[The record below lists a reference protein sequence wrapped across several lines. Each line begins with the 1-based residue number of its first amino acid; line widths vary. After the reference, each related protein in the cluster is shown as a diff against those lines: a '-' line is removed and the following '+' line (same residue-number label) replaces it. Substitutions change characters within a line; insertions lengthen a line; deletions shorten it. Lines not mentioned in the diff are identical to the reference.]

1 MDKDI
6 YDAFVG
12 QILLPSPKFHHR
24 QQTEMKKAMST
35 SNTDLSDRLL
45 TERHAVEIFYRAF
58 TDKNADLVDGV
69 LAPNWDDIPLAPGQS
84 PGPEGIKPIIRS
96 VQQAFPDVRITI
108 HDMVQEPGRIGV
120 RAEISGTHQ
129 GELFGIAP
137 TGKKVSFRLH
147 EFHTFAGDRIAS
159 TWHMEDWFG
168 LFLQLGQ
175 FPPQA

>member
-1 MDKDI
+1 
-6 YDAFVG
+6 
-12 QILLPSPKFHHR
+12 
-24 QQTEMKKAMST
+24 MST
-35 SNTDLSDRLL
+35 TPTDLSQRLHA
-45 TERHAVEIFYRAF
+45 ERQAVETLYRAF
-58 TDKNADLVDGV
+58 TDQNPHLVDEV
-69 LAPNWDDIPLAPGQS
+69 LDPDWDDIPLAPGQG

-96 VQQAFPDVRITI
+96 IAQAFPDVRITI
-108 HDMVQEPGRIGV
+108 RDMVQEPGRIGV

-137 TGKKVSFRLH
+137 TGKQVSFRIH
-147 EFHTFAGDRIAS
+147 EFHTLVGNRVTK